1 MLDNRNIQQ
10 QTRPSHAGR
19 TALVTG
25 AGRGIGAAIA
35 RRLGGRHAKV
45 GLIDVTLDDAEG
57 VAAEIRTA
65 GGTAVALSCDVSN
78 FGELETACA
87 ALEGQLG
94 GAFDIIVNNA
104 GISPKHDGVAAKI
117 WEMSADEWARVIAVN
132 LGGCFNTIHL
142 LSPRMIERG
151 GGAIVNIS
159 SLAGR
164 AFTPVAGCHY
174 AASKAGII
182 GLTRHA
188 AGELAPFN
196 IRVNAIAP
204 GRINTPMVAAVGAE
218 VNKGMIAATPMG
230 RLGEPEEVADL
241 VAYLSSSEAS
251 FVTGQICDVAG
262 GWLMT

>member
-1 MLDNRNIQQ
+1 MPYRKIHP
-10 QTRPSHAGR
+10 THSEH

-35 RRLGGRHAKV
+35 SGLAARGARV
-45 GLIDVTLDDAEG
+45 GLVDVMPDNIET
-57 VAAEIRTA
+57 VAWEIRSA
-65 GGTAVALSCDVSN
+65 GGTAATAACDVAD
-78 FGELETACA
+78 FEQIGKACA
-87 ALEGQLG
+87 DLEQALG
-94 GAFDIIVNNA
+94 GPFDIVVNNA
-104 GISPKHDGVAAKI
+104 GISPKHAGKAAKV
-117 WEMSADEWARVIAVN
+117 WEMDAAEWLRVISVN
-132 LGGCFNTIHL
+132 LGGTFNTIRL
-142 LSPRMIERG
+142 ISPGMKNRG
-151 GGAIVNIS
+151 GGAFVNIS

-174 AASKAGII
+174 ASSKAGII

-204 GRINTPMVAAVGAE
+204 GRINTPMVRAVGGAVNAE
-218 VNKGMIAATPMG
+218 MIAATPMG

-241 VAYLSSSEAS
+241 AAYLSSSEAS
-251 FVTGQICDVAG
+251 FITGQVCDVAG